1 MIDVFLHVKNAFFS
15 LSVTAQLTIFI
26 ITFVL
31 VIFIFFV
38 LGRISGRFDTEQ
50 KFKNLLKENRLD
62 AIKRSKAVING
73 QMVEQIAPFLPNFPC
88 NPADVRFVG
97 KPVDFVAFPG
107 ASENKEIEEVL
118 FIEVKTGTSA
128 LSSREKEIKDAINA
142 GRVKYVEYR
151 FDDSLG
157 TNC

>member
-1 MIDVFLHVKNAFFS
+1 MTLSMFL
-15 LSVTAQLTIFI
+15 
-26 ITFVL
+26 
-31 VIFIFFV
+31 FV

-97 KPVDFVAFPG
+97 KPIDFVAFPG
-107 ASENKEIEEVL
+107 ASENKEIKEVV
-118 FIEVKTGTSA
+118 FIEVKTGNSV
-128 LSSREKEIKDAINA
+128 LSPREKEIKDAIQQ
-142 GRVKYVEYR
+142 GRVRYVEYR
-151 FDDSLG
+151 FDESSG
-157 TNC
+157 TC